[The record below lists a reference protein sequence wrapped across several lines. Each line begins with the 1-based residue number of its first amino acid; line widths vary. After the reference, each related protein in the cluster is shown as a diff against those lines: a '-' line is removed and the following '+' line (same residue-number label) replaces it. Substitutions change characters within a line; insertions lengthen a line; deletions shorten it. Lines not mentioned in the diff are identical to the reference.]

1 MKKQEK
7 TEKIDSRS
15 LAKEVVTLS
24 ISIDRQSTKIGFI
37 GLGVMGHS
45 MASHLL
51 EAGYNLHIYN
61 RTREKGKDL
70 LEKGAVWEDTV
81 KDIAKNCD
89 VIITIVGFPQDVEQI
104 YFGEDGL
111 IGNVHEGACLIDM
124 TTSSPATAA
133 RIYEEASAR
142 NVFSLDAPVSGGDR
156 GAREATL
163 SIMVGGDRGVFDA
176 VKPLFEVM
184 GKNIVFQ
191 GMVGSGQHTKMA
203 NQIAIAAGMIAVSEA
218 IAYSRRAGLDPD
230 TVLESISSGAAGS
243 WSLSNLGPR
252 MIKGDFAPG
261 FYVKHFIK
269 DMNIASEEA
278 DKMELDTPGLDLARS
293 LYLRLKDMG
302 FENDGTQAL
311 YRLFEEEDQDRN

>member
-1 MKKQEK
+1 LKRQVKS
-7 TEKIDSRS
+7 EKINSRFS
-15 LAKEVVTLS
+15 TKEVVTLS

-51 EAGYNLHIYN
+51 ETGYNLHIYN

-70 LEKGAVWEDTV
+70 LEKGAVWEETV
-81 KDIAKNCD
+81 RDIAKCCD
-89 VIITIVGFPQDVEQI
+89 VVITIVGFPQDVEQI
-104 YFGEDGL
+104 YFGKDGL
-111 IGNVHEGACLIDM
+111 ISNVHEGACLIDM
-124 TTSSPATAA
+124 TTSSPATAV

-142 NVFSLDAPVSGGDR
+142 NVFSLDAPVSGGDK

-191 GMVGSGQHTKMA
+191 GKAGSGQHTKMA

-269 DMNIASEEA
+269 DMNIASAEA
-278 DKMELDTPGLDLARS
+278 DRMDLDTPGLDLARS

-311 YRLFEEEDQDRN
+311 YRLFEQKE